1 MNGVIYKITS
11 PSNKVY
17 IGQSIDIKRRFQRYN
32 RMCCKGQTRL
42 YNSLSKY
49 GSENHKME
57 IIENV
62 INEELNT
69 KERFWQD
76 YYDSAGI
83 NGLNC
88 YLTETNE
95 KVGVVSD
102 VTKQKLRDFNLGKK
116 HTEETCVKMSK
127 SHKGK
132 KLSEEH
138 IQSILNNK
146 KIFKHTEE
154 TKKKIGDANRG
165 NKWSQESIKS
175 FSKIRTGLKK
185 AGREIINTET
195 GEIWDSII
203 KCAED
208 NNFKYAWFKKV
219 LTNKIKNKTPFKYYT
234 L

>member
-1 MNGVIYKITS
+1 
-11 PSNKVY
+11 
-17 IGQSIDIKRRFQRYN
+17 
-32 RMCCKGQTRL
+32 MCCKGQTRL

-132 KLSEEH
+132 KFSDEHKANLSKVRKGMFAGDK
-138 IQSILNNK
+138 NPNYGKVGAMKGK
-146 KIFKHTEE
+146 KGVLSPTFV
-154 TKKKIGDANRG
+154 
-165 NKWSQESIKS
+165 
-175 FSKIRTGLKK
+175 K
-185 AGREIINTET
+185 ASER
-195 GEIWDSII
+195 
-203 KCAED
+203 
-208 NNFKYAWFKKV
+208 
-219 LTNKIKNKTPFKYYT
+219 
-234 L
+234 